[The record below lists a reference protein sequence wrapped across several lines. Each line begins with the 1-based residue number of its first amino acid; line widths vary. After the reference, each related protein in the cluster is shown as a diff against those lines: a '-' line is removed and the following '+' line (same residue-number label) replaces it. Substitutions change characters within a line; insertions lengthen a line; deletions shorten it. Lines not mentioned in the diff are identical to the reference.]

1 RSNYMETARNQLEAR
16 GVAAL
21 ILTFLVNLAAMEIA
35 ANFIPGVEIT
45 SFRSALLAAAAL
57 ALASYL
63 IEPLLYLLTLPINLA
78 TFGTFSLVINAFMLI
93 IVAFCVPGFH
103 FKASFWGLLP
113 AIITALT
120 ISFFRIILR
129 RLLIQARMIK
139 RRQE

>member
-1 RSNYMETARNQLEAR
+1 METARNQLEAR

-21 ILTFLVNLAAMEIA
+21 ILTFLVNLAALEIA
-35 ANFIPGVEIT
+35 SNFVPGVEIT

-78 TFGTFSLVINAFMLI
+78 TFGTFSLIINGFMLI
-93 IVAFCVPGFH
+93 FVALCVPGFH
-103 FKASFWGLLP
+103 LRAMFWGLLP
-113 AIITALT
+113 AIVTALM

-129 RLLIQARMIK
+129 RLLIQARMITK
-139 RRQE
+139 K